1 MIGLRTRLAIA
12 AAAIAGSSVLA
23 VGSIGYL
30 STAHTLRSE
39 LDSSLRS
46 FASRLTDPDG
56 HSVEKLC
63 ESTGGDE
70 NDGHDRDDLLLA
82 LPGASIECVA
92 PDGSVRTW
100 ISSEAQPT
108 DLTEQLGPPDGTGVG
123 RPTTVGLGGHPYR
136 FIVAT
141 AHDGSQV
148 RIGRSLAEV
157 DQALSSILVRS
168 VAVGA
173 AVIAAAALLGIVIA
187 RWLTGPLELLTDAA
201 ERIARSGRTDIPI
214 AVERRDE
221 TGRLAA
227 AFQTMLAALHESRDA
242 QQQLVQDA
250 GHELRTPLTS
260 MRANVGTLL
269 RHPDLDPGARREAL
283 VSVDAELVELSTLVD
298 ELVELA
304 IDAPDAEPRVEVSV
318 DRLVADAVDRVRRRS
333 SRELAVTIA
342 PFTVTAPPRL
352 LARAVGN
359 LLDNAVKFSP
369 EDTVIEVQ
377 LSPGRLTVRDHGP
390 GFEEVDLPLVFER
403 FYRAVGA
410 RSLSGSGLGLAIV
423 RRAVEE
429 SGASVSASNAPGGGA
444 LLEIRWP
451 DGGFSGTSMETL
463 TSS

>member
-1 MIGLRTRLAIA
+1 VIGLRTRLAIA
-12 AAAIAGSSVLA
+12 AAAIAGASVLA
-23 VGSIGYL
+23 VGSIGYV
-30 STAHTLRSE
+30 STAHALRSE
-39 LDSSLRS
+39 LDSSLRA
-46 FASRLTDPDG
+46 FASRLTDSDR

-63 ESTGGDE
+63 ESDRVGE
-70 NDGHDRDDLLLA
+70 GHDRDDLLLA

-92 PDGSVRTW
+92 PDGSVRAW
-100 ISSEAQPT
+100 ISSEPRPG
-108 DLTEQLGPPDGTGVG
+108 DLTEQLGRPHGTGVG
-123 RPTTVGLGGHPYR
+123 RPTTVSLGGHPYR
-136 FIVAT
+136 FVVAT
-141 AHDGSQV
+141 APDGSQV
-148 RIGRSLAEV
+148 RVGRSLAEV
-157 DQALSSILVRS
+157 DQALSSILVRTL
-168 VAVGA
+168 AVGA
-173 AVIAAAALLGIVIA
+173 SVIAVAALLGIVIA

-214 AVERRDE
+214 AVERKDE
-221 TGRLAA
+221 TGRLAGA
-227 AFQTMLAALHESRDA
+227 LQTMLAALHESRDA

-269 RHPDLDPGARREAL
+269 RHPDLEPGARREAL
-283 VSVDAELVELSTLVD
+283 ASVDAELIELSTLVD

-318 DRLVADAVDRVRRRS
+318 DRLVEDAVDRARRRS
-333 SRELAVTIA
+333 SREFALSVA
-342 PFTVTAPPRL
+342 PFTVDAPARL

-359 LLDNAVKFSP
+359 LVDNAVKFSP
-369 EDTVIEVQ
+369 DDTVIEVQ
-377 LSPGRLTVRDHGP
+377 VRPGRVTVRDHGP
-390 GFEEVDLPLVFER
+390 GFEDVDLPLVFDR

-423 RRAVEE
+423 RRAAEE
-429 SGASVSASNAPGGGA
+429 SGATASAANAPGGGA